1 PSPTGRGS
9 RPGSAAPLPAEGARW
24 PRATAPG
31 WRGRRGKAAIHGP
44 LPSLAAA
51 QPDSACKASMIA
63 VILLIAVNFL
73 LIMYAPVMQL
83 VSFILL
89 VAFMTR
95 RRAGSSCGRSSADEG
110 EVMVGFFHPNCNA
123 GGGGERVLWLAVR
136 ALQIEHGNKVQ
147 LFVYTGDLDAYK
159 DSPEFDPAAEGEM
172 SQADKERLAGKAILA
187 KVERTL
193 GVGMPDPDSIRFA
206 FLSGRDRIKPGRY
219 PRLTLLRQSIG
230 GAVLGLE
237 AIGLANPDVMIDT
250 MGCHFAGAVFRY
262 FGGCKTACYV
272 HYPLISTDMIEVV
285 NANSVAVNNP
295 TTNSP
300 FKRLAKLVYYRLFAL
315 LYGWFGRRWNLV
327 MTNSSWTTGHIASLW
342 GCQLPRLLYPPVYVK
357 EFAHL
362 GPDSLA
368 GRLPIVLSVAQFRPE
383 KDHPLQ
389 LRAFAK
395 FLQLA
400 PKEVADKASL
410 VLIGGCRND
419 EDSARVDRLRCL
431 AEELSIE
438 DRVRFQR
445 RPALACIPMR
455 DEHFGIG
462 IVDMMAAGLTV
473 IAHNSGG
480 PKMDIVTDP
489 QLGFLAA
496 TEDEYAQALVDAFS
510 LDDKQ
515 LRRRFEAV
523 RRHIEKFA
531 EEKNFMPGFCQLTK
545 PLIDYRGGEHVPTA
559 NRSKAEFLKLNMR
572 SKPLAWLHFCLPP
585 LLILLLA
592 QRTGAQD
599 LPLISEAN
607 SGADLTAA
615 LGASVNLTCVALRN
629 ASVSEQTFGHYQ
641 CQASLG
647 SASKQVHDIYL
658 RINGSLGARTEQEAP
673 SISSLTEFEFPR
685 FPPRLLHRQGPRSP
699 MPRLLRALEAD
710 SRQQHPV
717 DPQRWPLLRPPGSA
731 NALPA
736 DVPGGLERIS
746 ALSTALLTNPVCFN
760 GTVMEDIFVCH
771 AEGLAAATF
780 SERAGPP
787 LDVSAS
793 LDKEKRQISV
803 KWAEPHQEPA
813 AGQGLF
819 CALKADSDA
828 YFSSVSPAW
837 LCLRIGP

>member
-1 PSPTGRGS
+1 
-9 RPGSAAPLPAEGARW
+9 
-24 PRATAPG
+24 
-31 WRGRRGKAAIHGP
+31 
-44 LPSLAAA
+44 
-51 QPDSACKASMIA
+51 
-63 VILLIAVNFL
+63 
-73 LIMYAPVMQL
+73 
-83 VSFILL
+83 
-89 VAFMTR
+89 
-95 RRAGSSCGRSSADEG
+95 
-110 EVMVGFFHPNCNA
+110 
-123 GGGGERVLWLAVR
+123 
-136 ALQIEHGNKVQ
+136 
-147 LFVYTGDLDAYK
+147 
-159 DSPEFDPAAEGEM
+159 M

-206 FLSGRDRIKPGRY
+206 FLSGRDRINPARY

-237 AIGLANPDVMIDT
+237 AIGLANRTPPAT
-250 MGCHFAGAVFRY
+250 C
-262 FGGCKTACYV
+262 TT
-272 HYPLISTDMIEVV
+272 PLISTDMIEVV

-438 DRVRFQR
+438 DRVRFQVNAPHSELR
-445 RPALACIPMR
+445 TWLEKARIGLHSMR

-545 PLIDYRGGEHVPTA
+545 PLIDYRGGEH
-559 NRSKAEFLKLNMR
+559 
-572 SKPLAWLHFCLPP
+572 
-585 LLILLLA
+585 
-592 QRTGAQD
+592 
-599 LPLISEAN
+599 
-607 SGADLTAA
+607 
-615 LGASVNLTCVALRN
+615 
-629 ASVSEQTFGHYQ
+629 
-641 CQASLG
+641 
-647 SASKQVHDIYL
+647 
-658 RINGSLGARTEQEAP
+658 
-673 SISSLTEFEFPR
+673 
-685 FPPRLLHRQGPRSP
+685 
-699 MPRLLRALEAD
+699 
-710 SRQQHPV
+710 
-717 DPQRWPLLRPPGSA
+717 
-731 NALPA
+731 
-736 DVPGGLERIS
+736 
-746 ALSTALLTNPVCFN
+746 
-760 GTVMEDIFVCH
+760 
-771 AEGLAAATF
+771 
-780 SERAGPP
+780 
-787 LDVSAS
+787 
-793 LDKEKRQISV
+793 
-803 KWAEPHQEPA
+803 
-813 AGQGLF
+813 
-819 CALKADSDA
+819 
-828 YFSSVSPAW
+828 
-837 LCLRIGP
+837 